1 MKVVDAN
8 VLIYAVN
15 QDATHHEDSKRW
27 LDLALNGAD
36 TVGFTWNAMLA
47 FIRLTT
53 HPSIFPSPLSVDEAT
68 EQLERWLSS
77 PNAKILEPGP
87 AHLATLAALLNQA
100 GAGGNLT
107 NDAHLAAIALD
118 NHASLATFDNDFSR
132 FPGISWQTPTE
143 LLKQARR
150 PAGDL

>member
-15 QDATHHEDSKRW
+15 KDTPRHEDSKRW
-27 LDLALNGAD
+27 LELALNGAD

-53 HPSIFPSPLSVDEAT
+53 HPSIFSAPLSVDEAN

-77 PNAKILEPGP
+77 PNAKILEPGA
-87 AHLATLAALLNQA
+87 AHLATLATLLNQA

-107 NDAHLAAIALD
+107 NDAHLAAIAIE
-118 NHASLATFDNDFSR
+118 NRSSLATFDNDFSR
-132 FPGISWQTPTE
+132 FPGVSWASPTE
-143 LLKQARR
+143 LVLEAETSRS
-150 PAGDL
+150 